1 MDRRMKKRRI
11 AIVTGADGGI
21 GMEYCRALARRGY
34 SLVMLSVTE
43 SPLHEASERISSE
56 WGVVTWPVTMD
67 LTLANA
73 PELLVGWLDTTG
85 LMDDV
90 EVLVNNAGIFSF
102 DYLTSTPPQ
111 RIDAFV
117 DLHVR
122 SVAHMCRLFGER
134 FALKGRGYILNM
146 SSMSCW
152 MPMPG
157 LALYASTKAFLR
169 VFSRSLA
176 LELRDSGVR
185 VMVAAPG
192 GIATTLFGLP
202 PKLMRLAV
210 GLGVVARPDKFA
222 DRAVMR
228 LLKGKQQ
235 YINGLINKV
244 SIVTVGCAPTWVR
257 MQVKRRLL
265 DRGIRKP

>member
-1 MDRRMKKRRI
+1 MDIKMKSRHI

-21 GMEYCRALARRGY
+21 GMEYSRALARRGY
-34 SLVMLSVTE
+34 GIVMVSITKE
-43 SPLHEASERISSE
+43 PLRDAAAAISSE
-56 WGVVTWPVTMD
+56 YGVLTWPVTMD
-67 LTLANA
+67 LTLSEA
-73 PELLVGWLDTTG
+73 PDSLAGWLEESG
-85 LMDDV
+85 LISDV

-102 DYLTSTPPQ
+102 DYLTATSPK
-111 RIDAFV
+111 RIDMFV

-122 SVAHMCRLFGER
+122 SVAQMCRLFGDR
-134 FALKGRGYILNM
+134 FARKGRGYILNM

-176 LELRDSGVR
+176 LELRDSGVK

-202 PKLMRLAV
+202 PNLMRLAV

-222 DRAVMR
+222 DRAVKR
-228 LLKGKQQ
+228 LLKGRQQ
-235 YINGLINKV
+235 YINGLLNRIA
-244 SIVTVGCAPTWVR
+244 IVAVGCTPACVR
-257 MQVKRRLL
+257 MQVKHCLL

>member
-1 MDRRMKKRRI
+1 MDRIMNPRRI

-21 GMEYCRALARRGY
+21 GMEYSRALARRGY
-34 SLVMLSVTE
+34 DIVMVSVTE
-43 SPLHEASERISSE
+43 EPLRDAAAAISSE
-56 WGVVTWPVTMD
+56 YGVHTWPVTMD
-67 LTLANA
+67 LTRSDAPAGLA
-73 PELLVGWLDTTG
+73 EWIEVSG
-85 LMDDV
+85 LMADV

-102 DYLTSTPPQ
+102 DYLTATSPK
-111 RIDAFV
+111 RIDMFV

-122 SVAHMCRLFGER
+122 SVAQLCRLFGDR
-134 FALKGRGYILNM
+134 FAGKGRGYILNM

-176 LELRDSGVR
+176 LELRDSGVK

-202 PKLMRLAV
+202 PNLMRLAV
-210 GLGVVARPDKFA
+210 GLGAVTPPDKFA
-222 DRAVMR
+222 ERAVRR
-228 LLKGKQQ
+228 LLKGRQQ
-235 YINGLINKV
+235 YINGILNRIA
-244 SIVTVGCAPTWVR
+244 ILAVGCTPTRIR
-257 MQVKRRLL
+257 MQVKHRLL